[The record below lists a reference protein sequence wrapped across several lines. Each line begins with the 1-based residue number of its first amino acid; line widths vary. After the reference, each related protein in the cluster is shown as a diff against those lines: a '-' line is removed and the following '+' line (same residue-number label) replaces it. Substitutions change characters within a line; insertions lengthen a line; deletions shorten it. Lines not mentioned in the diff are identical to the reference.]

1 MKKKHYEDNG
11 ALELDALYD
20 SEDPAIKEAL
30 VEFLRE
36 EMAAAQERATIRLA
50 FKFRHLLPSVMQA
63 RLDRQYPAHG
73 LAATA

>member
-1 MKKKHYEDNG
+1 MKRHYEDNG
-11 ALELDALYD
+11 ALELDALYE
-20 SEDPAIKEAL
+20 SEDPAVQAAL
-30 VEFLRE
+30 VEFMQE

-63 RLDRQYPAHG
+63 RLDRQYPSHG

>member
-1 MKKKHYEDNG
+1 MKKGHYEDNG
-11 ALELDALYD
+11 DLELDDLYESD
-20 SEDPAIKEAL
+20 DPEVQEAL
-30 VEFLRE
+30 VEFMQE

-50 FKFRHLLPSVMQA
+50 FKFRHLLPPVMQA